1 MVSTTIKNYYFFFT
15 SPLNAILPFY
25 QQYYAFSKF
34 AKTLELYAQTTKAL
48 YCQNM
53 IVNMQSLLKRLFVYV
68 FNKLQ
73 EKNMF
78 CLKGKKWFRNKD
90 CMPFICFYP
99 KVAHSPNLDPPPTPQ
114 FLSIYLYTNTTMKL
128 KHSTFKKPTHPPT
141 TNFLS
146 AYFFIYNICMHV
158 LTKQCVQYINVIL

>member
-25 QQYYAFSKF
+25 QQYAFSKS

-99 KVAHSPNLDPPPTPQ
+99 KVAQPP
-114 FLSIYLYTNTTMKL
+114 
-128 KHSTFKKPTHPPT
+128 
-141 TNFLS
+141 
-146 AYFFIYNICMHV
+146 
-158 LTKQCVQYINVIL
+158 